1 MVQQKGFKGNHKIQD
16 KWENTPYKVVE
27 QKDPN
32 LTVFLVKNTEN
43 PTKSRVLDRNML
55 FPLLN
60 RDLDQNQFPRN
71 EISQINISDEE
82 SECLDPVEQ
91 PYIGPMTCSRAKG
104 TTTPN
109 VDVVMK
115 ANTLM
120 EQHFGIIGEA
130 QEYNFNPDYPDLFAH
145 IEAGFLSI

>member
-1 MVQQKGFKGNHKIQD
+1 M
-16 KWENTPYKVVE
+16 E
-27 QKDPN
+27 QKDPK
-32 LTVFLVKNTEN
+32 LPVFLVENTEN
-43 PTKSRVLDRNML
+43 PTKFRVLHRNML
-55 FPLLN
+55 FPLLTS
-60 RDLDQNQFPRN
+60 DLDQNQISRD

-91 PYIGPMTCSRAKG
+91 PYTGPMTCSRTKG

-120 EQHFGIIGEA
+120 EQHFGIIGET
-130 QEYNFNPDYPDLFAH
+130 QECDLNPDYPDLFTH